1 MCTFFLVVAFR
12 DARFLSGLYGRFS
25 YIVVWPNEGVLRGCV
40 CLGPGGILFQT
51 IILGIVF

>member
-25 YIVVWPNEGVLRGCV
+25 YIVGDGTGLEVIEQEVIEQAEEVIEHC
-40 CLGPGGILFQT
+40 
-51 IILGIVF
+51 